1 MELTEFSGDDATILG
16 GILAAIA
23 AAFLI
28 FLLAFAFWYIY
39 TAYFTMKIAEKLGSN
54 NAILAWI
61 PILNIYLLCEIA
73 ADENNEVFAG
83 LSPGLTFLLVAIL
96 LILGFVPGFLCMI
109 PLWILIAR
117 KLNKSDLLG
126 IANAILFSLPIYWL
140 QKVDDPGSAPVE

>member
-1 MELTEFSGDDATILG
+1 MELPEFGGDEATILG

-28 FLLAFAFWYIY
+28 FLLAFACWYIY
-39 TAYFTMKIAEKLGSN
+39 TAYFTMKIAEQLGSD

-83 LSPGLTFLLVAIL
+83 LSPGITFLLVLVL

-140 QKVDDPGSAPVE
+140 HKVDDAGSASVE